1 MAATLPGSGGAVRSK
16 TCLYTLPP
24 DRDFVLGPVPGHESV
39 LVGLGA
45 GHSFKFAP
53 TFGRLLAE
61 LADTGVCSAD
71 VAPFALDRDALTK
84 PDQPVH
90 WLV

>member
-1 MAATLPGSGGAVRSK
+1 MAATIPGSGPAVRSK
-16 TCLYTLPP
+16 TCLYTLTP
-24 DRDFVLGPVPGHESV
+24 DRDFVLSPVTGCESV

-61 LADTGVCSAD
+61 LATTGECSED
-71 VAPFALDRDALTK
+71 VSPFALDRDALTK

-90 WLV
+90 RLV

>member
-1 MAATLPGSGGAVRSK
+1 
-16 TCLYTLPP
+16 
-24 DRDFVLGPVPGHESV
+24 VPGAESV

-61 LADTGVCSAD
+61 LADPGTCSAD
-71 VAPFALDRDALTK
+71 VAPFAPDRDALTK
-84 PDQPVH
+84 PGQPVH